1 MINIL
6 VWPLAVIGRLG
17 AVVLDGVAGE
27 EEVADGG
34 GVADHRA
41 VGGEVVR
48 ATQGVGDAGT
58 RVAALDGVGAE

>member
-1 MINIL
+1 MS

-17 AVVLDGVAGE
+17 AVVF
-27 EEVADGG
+27 DGG
-34 GVADHRA
+34 ADLEVGADRVGVADHRA
-41 VGGEVVR
+41 VGGVVVR